1 MPHTSAASL
10 LLRGRA
16 RRRVRELLL
25 IILAMMLQAAERSQP
40 PARIV
45 IQTDDVT
52 RFFHVLDASAGKPS
66 ADDLQRSYLDA
77 GTDALRSFTDSRIG
91 SMERLARAIQD
102 TPALFA
108 KARTCATALPSIRM
122 RVAAAVDQLGTLL
135 PSAALSPVTVL
146 VGRGNSGG
154 VTAEAGVVSG
164 LQALCDAD
172 WMQADVG
179 DRFVHLIAHEYVHVQ
194 QPSARVEVEQPTLLY
209 QALLDASRW
218 RPACAGIEAVAT
230 ALR

>member
-1 MPHTSAASL
+1 MDAGNLLNLWLRMATNLWLPVYTSAASL

-66 ADDLQRSYLDA
+66 ADDLQRGYLDA

-91 SMERLARAIQD
+91 SMERLAKAIRD

-135 PSAALSPVTVL
+135 PSAALSPGHRT
-146 VGRGNSGG
+146 GGPRQQWWRDRRSRRGHW
-154 VTAEAGVVSG
+154 TA
-164 LQALCDAD
+164 
-172 WMQADVG
+172 
-179 DRFVHLIAHEYVHVQ
+179 
-194 QPSARVEVEQPTLLY
+194 SAVRRR
-209 QALLDASRW
+209 LDAGRCR
-218 RPACAGIEAVAT
+218 RPFRAPDCP
-230 ALR
+230 